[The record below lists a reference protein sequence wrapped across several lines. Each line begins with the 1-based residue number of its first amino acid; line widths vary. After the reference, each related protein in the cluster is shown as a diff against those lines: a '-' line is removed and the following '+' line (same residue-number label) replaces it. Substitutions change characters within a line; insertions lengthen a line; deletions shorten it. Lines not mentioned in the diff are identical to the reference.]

1 MRVVRRFNDLSL
13 RLKMSAAPVFLVATL
28 FGLATY
34 ALLLLANSERS
45 VDALSEGA
53 FKRAALVAALDSK
66 VSGIHAR
73 LYQLISVAANDS
85 DAAKAKGLA
94 DELTRQLNGIDAA
107 FAEMGASVAGDP
119 ARERLRDAMAKT
131 LKDYAA
137 AASQVINMS
146 SNAAYALVFVQSAQQ
161 AFDAFAKEQASLAA
175 MVEQEKSALV
185 EHSRTEAEHARVVF
199 IGATL
204 LATAIALGATLAL
217 GTLIARPVVEIAALL
232 RRLAGGELEIETPYA
247 GRRDEIGAIAAAL
260 GVFKETAQAAAKL
273 TAERERQR
281 EQQAQRAQNLAALA
295 GDFDRE
301 VSGVLETVAAAAAK
315 LHATATAMADAAG
328 QTSRQSGAAMTA
340 AEQAAHNVNTVAS
353 ATEELASSVEEI
365 GRQVAMSTQV
375 AGRAVDQAA
384 RTNATVKGLAEASQR
399 IGAVVAL
406 INDIAS
412 QTNLLALNATIEAA
426 RAGEAGKGFAVVA
439 SEVKSLATQT
449 ARATEEITGQVSS
462 MQQATE
468 QAVDAIEGI
477 GTTIES
483 MSKIATTIASA
494 IEEQGAA
501 TSEISRNVQQAAGGT
516 KTVSENIGGVAD
528 TAHRTGGAAS
538 QVLEAATRL
547 SEQSDALR
555 NQVDRFLSAVKAA

>member
-1 MRVVRRFNDLSL
+1 MRVVSRFNDLSL

-28 FGLATY
+28 FGLAAY
-34 ALLLLANSERS
+34 ALLLLASSERS

-94 DELTRQLNGIDAA
+94 DELTQRLNGIDAA
-107 FAEMGASVAGDP
+107 FAAMGASVAGDP
-119 ARERLRDAMAKT
+119 ARQRVCDAMAKT
-131 LKDYAA
+131 LKDYTA
-137 AASQVINMS
+137 AASQVISMS

-161 AFDAFAKEQASLAA
+161 AFDAFAKEQAALAA
-175 MVEQEKSALV
+175 MVEQEKSVLV
-185 EHSRTEAEHARVVF
+185 EHSRVEAEHARVVF

-204 LATAIALGATLAL
+204 LATAIAVGATLAL
-217 GTLIARPVVEIAALL
+217 GTLIARPVVEIAAVL

-273 TAERERQR
+273 TAERERHR
-281 EQQAQRAQNLAALA
+281 EQQAQRAHNLAALA

-301 VSGVLETVAAAAAK
+301 VSGVLETVATAAVR

-328 QTSRQSGAAMTA
+328 QTSRQSATAMTA

-353 ATEELASSVEEI
+353 AAEELASSVEEI

-375 AGRAVDQAA
+375 AGRAVDEAA
-384 RTNATVKGLAEASQR
+384 RTNATVKGLADASQR

-516 KTVSENIGGVAD
+516 KTVSDNIGGVAD
-528 TAHRTGGAAS
+528 TARRTGGAAS

-555 NQVDRFLSAVKAA
+555 HQVDRFLSAVKAA